1 MRILLAAAV
10 FSFTTAS
17 FAQKTTL
24 GGVVGDVVNTVKG
37 NTSTSSTSAGTSSS
51 GVNFT
56 QSQAADAIKEALL
69 KGVTTG
75 ISKVAV
81 QNGYFGNALIKIP
94 FPKEAQ
100 VIQNTLNSIG
110 AKSLTDKFVL
120 QMNRAAESAAKEAGP
135 IFMNS
140 IKQMTINDA
149 INIVSNQQQDAATQ
163 FLKRTTTTQLTAAFK
178 PKIQAALSKTGT
190 TTLWTQIMNTY
201 NKIPFVQ
208 KINPDLAGYVTQKGL
223 DGIFY
228 MISLEEAKIRKDPKA
243 QTTQILQTV
252 FGSLLGK

>member
-10 FSFTTAS
+10 FSFTTAT

-37 NTSTSSTSAGTSSS
+37 STSSSSSSGTSSS

-110 AKSLTDKFVL
+110 AKSLTDKFIL
-120 QMNRAAESAAKEAGP
+120 QMNRSAESAAKEAGP

-140 IKQMTINDA
+140 IKQMTINVA

-190 TTLWTQIMNTY
+190 TTLWSQIMNTY